1 MDKAKQNIN
10 TFIPLKRVQISPMG
24 YDSTTNKEYTPE
36 PVQTWGQF
44 YAIHTQGH
52 SSLYTEE
59 FKELIENIADR
70 FKAGEW
76 NEYNFDNYE
85 FKEEVFRADERTR
98 LKALALDAFLALA
111 SDEEREHFEKVSQ
124 TVTAQKLK
132 DPIIHYHTRRERA
145 DNGAEN

>member
-1 MDKAKQNIN
+1 MDKVKQNLDTFVPFKKAQVSLIGRDN
-10 TFIPLKRVQISPMG
+10 TTAQG
-24 YDSTTNKEYTPE
+24 YEPKPE
-36 PVQTWGQF
+36 QTWGQF

-76 NEYNFDNYE
+76 NEYNFDDYE

-111 SDEEREHFEKVSQ
+111 SDEEIEHFEKVSQ
-124 TVTAQKLK
+124 TATAQKLGH
-132 DPIIHYHTRRERA
+132 ITYHHTRRERA
-145 DNGAEN
+145 DNGTEN